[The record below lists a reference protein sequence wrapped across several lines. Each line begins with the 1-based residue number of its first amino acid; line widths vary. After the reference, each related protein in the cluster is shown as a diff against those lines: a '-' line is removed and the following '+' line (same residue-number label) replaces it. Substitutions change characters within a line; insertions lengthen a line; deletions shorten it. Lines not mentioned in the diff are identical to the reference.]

1 MLEKSDRNLQAKKIN
16 ENNEKS
22 EKNNVVVNNSF
33 KKFENIIRNKRQIIV
48 DEIIIYLNKIYIT
61 LRDEISTNKEEALS
75 LLETIINKLNGE
87 QIEFDWLKDWIF
99 EKTLIFF
106 VLIKMYI
113 SNNNK
118 TINDLILKIVKSLII
133 GNTEMI
139 QTLFN
144 LFPKSLFEKIQI
156 DPRPF
161 NWINE
166 WDDFFL
172 NIKRN
177 FSEAILIWNEECRNE
192 LVQYLEKKFSEYDK
206 INLNEKTTNKLISK
220 ENNMNEI
227 NTNIN
232 IQENDNES
240 PEKINQELLLRMN
253 DTPIEHQNFKL
264 NYITLQNEVF
274 VWKYY
279 LKKLIKENQG
289 IPSFVIDIENPKKL
303 WKNIIME
310 ICLQSIPE
318 RIIIMLKVLILL
330 YRNYYVNKRKIRKD
344 MKPLGKFK
352 DYEFFLN
359 LFKTSENIEIKS
371 YIIQLLYAS
380 IRCYEIRDEN
390 RKELLAQ
397 EETSSVILSFIR
409 TIESSIKGESYS
421 INFDLE
427 EYSNKPFNFFY
438 TDKEKEAI
446 KFYKDVESKF
456 LPLNNGDFVNYS
468 NYYPV
473 DEENWK
479 NSDDKYKLLCIICSL
494 YHYLKKQLKR
504 NNKENKNDLPV
515 FPVPKINKI
524 LYVKNNYKALLKLL
538 LYDNCNLSFQALN
551 LFIYYITDLLNDGVG
566 CDFCILDILFI
577 LMIKYKSLKILKTIE
592 KISAFYVKR
601 NKKSVYEDLKL
612 TEEEIEFFEHYSSI
626 EKPKFPAI
634 KFKRPIILL
643 IRYFPLQIIYYL
655 MSHGFED
662 FINLIYTKEDINT
675 YQIIWNRQM
684 LENLLKS
691 VRNIILKHKDKLIL
705 DKKYR
710 YDYSNINQNEKN
722 FFIYYIKN
730 DCNKILENVNEDFY
744 VNMINI
750 LCLEK
755 YLVEFNY
762 MQLLHTIIERSIQ
775 KLTKE
780 TKEKIKNKISLHIY
794 PNNNEDITD
803 NENIKKE
810 EFNLDLLKYYLK
822 ILSLIDEN
830 ENNILKYNNN
840 INLTINKILSLDNK
854 LSFKKEDNNA
864 RILLVLLNYLLEQPK
879 IKKILDAIENE
890 KEIDDVD
897 NENII
902 DKDNIIN
909 NVNKIIINQ
918 AEYDNISKIVQQI
931 SRYADTL
938 FEINPSL
945 FIEFLKYFTFLC
957 EKDKNIINYINMTI
971 FPLQLLRLCTRY
983 KVTKTI
989 EKNNIYFVIFR
1000 ALKTMVKNNQ
1010 FLNEIMEKLLS
1021 NKRLM
1026 TIFLGNGTYFLKELT
1041 QGHMR
1046 PKSIWSKKDLEL
1058 LIKFLDKTI
1067 DDYFIK
1073 QKNVTVVYS
1082 KIRESEKEEINNELK
1097 IGNIY
1102 IKIYNA
1108 SPKQAHCFEE
1118 KEKESFLSKLVN
1130 EFLKQENINNLK
1142 HILWSICNVIKYPLP
1157 DTKLYKTLLNL
1168 PLEELLNKFYSYTFH
1183 ITHLNEEE
1191 KKEFLKN
1198 EEDDTQIYKIKDT
1211 CPKNE
1216 RTANI
1221 CLQFIEIISKNDS
1234 TIINLEETD
1243 MIYSFILLIEFIN
1256 HLESM
1261 KIICSILNNIFNY
1274 YIKRNQKNINNS
1286 SNQKNNSGENALNS
1300 SIEKIQINNSKRIK
1314 SLFIFLFKKL
1324 LYYSQN
1330 KKNIPEEENSQYM
1343 ELFSIINAYFN
1354 NKALDLSLKK
1364 LYKYYIPAK
1373 MVDNLFPSISQ
1384 KQRNDEKLIQKLFND
1399 WLKDKIEFPDLKW
1412 NAKSFNRSYKLL
1424 CDDCQMV
1431 LNDKSLIDNF
1441 EKIYIETDRI
1451 KENKI
1456 FFENPD
1462 EYKIDNIYLR
1472 LFNKQPNY
1480 NIGHNLPIFL
1490 LHIIDNMLD
1499 HLYDY
1504 YIYCFGNKFNSN
1516 LELIDKLKK
1525 FKEKCLITSL
1535 TSIMLVIEQ
1544 INFNTKN
1551 PNLIL
1556 STDKEL
1562 NNPISKNDLFK
1573 KEVLHLVK
1581 LSFDYQKLLSE
1592 DNSRAL
1598 IQIQRIIFFYENNE
1612 KDDDI
1617 KIYFNSEIRIL
1628 YLQILYLIASNDYR
1642 VELLSENF
1650 EENIILNFYF
1660 SLLELNDKI
1669 DGSILDCEYILVCCL
1684 INKLILVDISHIPI
1698 ILAEYMDKFLKLS
1711 IKRPNVRKYIQILF
1725 KNIEN
1730 DSQYGDSLIRCKKIY
1745 DFSFDENLILND
1757 ARIWR
1762 LEYSEK
1768 KDIRYS
1774 RKKTHYCAFNDLLE
1788 KNNKG
1793 EFKDEEF
1800 PIILDKSINYF
1811 KYDEYNDDLIDTEVK
1826 KIKDYEQ
1833 AQNNKCFIDMK
1844 DLLDQI
1850 RNIL

>member
-16 ENNEKS
+16 ENKEKS

-33 KKFENIIRNKRQIIV
+33 KKFENIIRNKKQIIV

-118 TINDLILKIVKSLII
+118 TINDLIQKIVKSLII

-206 INLNEKTTNKLISK
+206 INLNEKATNKLILK

-232 IQENDNES
+232 VQENDNES

-253 DTPIEHQNFKL
+253 DTLIEHQNFKL

-330 YRNYYVNKRKIRKD
+330 YRNYFVNKRKIRKD

-612 TEEEIEFFEHYSSI
+612 TEEEIEFFDHYSSI

-655 MSHGFED
+655 ISHGFED

-750 LCLEK
+750 LCSEK

-780 TKEKIKNKISLHIY
+780 IKEKIKNKISLHIY

-983 KVTKTI
+983 KVNKTI

-1364 LYKYYIPAK
+1364 LYKYYIPSK

-1399 WLKDKIEFPDLKW
+1399 WLKDKIDFPDLKW

-1811 KYDEYNDDLIDTEVK
+1811 KYDEYNNDLIDTEVK